1 MELPPDLELFLAA
14 HACVSAR
21 DEEATRQVLRAAA
34 LDLPDAQAKKVAT
47 TVHGTISGGG
57 KLWME
62 RLVRGR

>member
-1 MELPPDLELFLAA
+1 LT

-21 DEEATRQVLRAAA
+21 DEDATRQVLRVAA

-47 TVHGTISGGG
+47 TVHATISGGG

-62 RLVRGR
+62 RLVRDR